1 MVIVELDGA
10 LVTFLD
16 IWLIWA
22 VKLVSNDKNLK
33 FLVGALT
40 ELGVGVLFT
49 KFQLLRID

>member
-22 VKLVSNDKNLK
+22 VKLVSNDKNLEV
-33 FLVGALT
+33 LVEALT
-40 ELGVGVLFT
+40 ELGLGVVFT
-49 KFQLLRID
+49 KFPLLRID